1 MTKNQITFNDYVNV
15 LFNKTKLIKSQFSF
29 RSTTHDIDTEKV
41 NKISL
46 SSNDNKRI
54 QCSDNINT
62 YPYGYNAKDVTDYNN
77 LIEKAHKVNN
87 KSVIISKDTD
97 TLLED
102 VDVLLNTI
110 NKLKHKSKKRMEHSN
125 KLLE

>member
-1 MTKNQITFNDYVNV
+1 MYSYV
-15 LFNKTKLIKSQFSF
+15 
-29 RSTTHDIDTEKV
+29 
-41 NKISL
+41 
-46 SSNDNKRI
+46 
-54 QCSDNINT
+54 
-62 YPYGYNAKDVTDYNN
+62 YNAIDIIDYNN

-102 VDVLLNTI
+102 VEVLLNRI